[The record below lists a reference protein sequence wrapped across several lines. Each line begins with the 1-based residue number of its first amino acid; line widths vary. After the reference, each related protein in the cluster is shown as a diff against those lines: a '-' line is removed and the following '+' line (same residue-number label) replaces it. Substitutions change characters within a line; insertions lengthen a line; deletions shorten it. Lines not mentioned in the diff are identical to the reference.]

1 MRRGRVRSLGT
12 ISSPH
17 VGMKINEW
25 NRHIQ
30 KFNVTDAEMLKAE
43 IERDIDI
50 MEEDQDL
57 LIYYQLI
64 AFRHQLMID
73 YVIPSEGN
81 QMELS
86 EYLKRIEGTN
96 RKMEKLVEYY
106 YYFFKECMNS
116 NKAIS

>member
-1 MRRGRVRSLGT
+1 MRSLGT

-17 VGMKINEW
+17 VGIKINEW

-64 AFRHQLMID
+64 SFRHKLMID
-73 YVIPSEGN
+73 YVIPSEGI

-86 EYLKRIEGTN
+86 EYLKRIEGGN

-106 YYFFKECMNS
+106 YYFFKGCMNS
-116 NKAIS
+116 KRAIS